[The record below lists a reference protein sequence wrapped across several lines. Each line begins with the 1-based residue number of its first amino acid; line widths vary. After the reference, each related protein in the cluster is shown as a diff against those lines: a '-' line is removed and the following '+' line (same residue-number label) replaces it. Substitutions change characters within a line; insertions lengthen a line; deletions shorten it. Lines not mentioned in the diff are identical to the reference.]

1 MKRLL
6 LILAVLLPLAAMA
19 QPVTTVKDAMGRIEK
34 TFGVYFVY
42 DAGLPVDGPTTFR
55 IDPEGNLQKNLR
67 DLFGDTGFNWY
78 VKKKYV
84 ILSDCCSTLRPAPV
98 WPAPTA
104 DYRVDTLVE
113 ALKTALL
120 PLGRFE
126 TGSYQIDP
134 VQTRRIVTP
143 LGEGDAFKY
152 VQQLPG
158 VSSGGEGVNAIHVR
172 GSNMGSNL
180 VTLDG
185 VPIYG
190 VSHLMGLTSVV
201 PGDVVGTS
209 EFRAGGF
216 RADESNLTASHLR
229 LQSYNGDFER
239 PRARFSVNPF
249 LLSASVSTPLKK
261 GKSSFLGSVRIS
273 PIGLE
278 YKALRNVVNK
288 YLGDYS
294 DFGALVGDVYG
305 KFTWRPDLRNEVS
318 LSYFGSID
326 QYSFSGRFEV
336 GSPVQNRRDQLSWSN
351 QMASLSWKKRR
362 ALGFDEIHTA
372 LSLTDHLWQNRRVE
386 SHGYDRYSTFTSDRR
401 ISSRLDEIT
410 LRSTACKRYD
420 RWTFQ
425 AGLKLSGARFNP
437 EASND
442 SYVQVQSK
450 TGSRSDHIIH
460 TLTPTIY
467 GEAGYEIPEKL
478 EVRLALRA
486 SGYFARQKE
495 AELDPGESGDKEP
508 ERAHFFH
515 PEASLTARVN
525 LLPQLGIEGTFD
537 YLTQYYHCLEE
548 VSLGWSLDP
557 VIPAMSAA
565 PPERSLQGYLG
576 LFGDFDGHSFRAG
589 GFYKQMYDIVHYPKM
604 TQVFQGIVGTY
615 NSLLTGDGNA
625 YGAEFLYEKEG
636 PVLSWRIAYT
646 WSKAT
651 RIFEKVNGGE
661 PFPSK
666 YDRRHMLNANARWKG
681 LTATFTL
688 QSGHRETVAAE
699 QYSGYYG
706 VDHDRLGEYE
716 PYNVVVPAHIR
727 LDLGYQFTFRSS
739 RKRQHPLNHNLT
751 VGIYNVLNRH
761 NPSMLRFDHSTYQ
774 WKYISFFPIMPSIC
788 YILEL

>member
-42 DAGLPVDGPTTFR
+42 DAELPVDVPTTFR

-84 ILSDCCSTLRPAPV
+84 ILTDCCATMRPAPV
-98 WPAPTA
+98 WPTPMA

-113 ALKTALL
+113 AVKTALL
-120 PLGRFE
+120 PLDRYE

-152 VQQLPG
+152 IQQLPG
-158 VSSGGEGVNAIHVR
+158 ISTGGEGGLAYYVR

-190 VSHLMGLTSVV
+190 VSHLMGLTSVI

-278 YKALRNVVNK
+278 YKALRNAVNK

-305 KFTWRPDLRNEVS
+305 KFTWRPDARNEVA
-318 LSYFGSID
+318 LSFFGSLD
-326 QYSFSGRFEV
+326 QYKFGYENPSFEH
-336 GSPVQNRRDQLSWSN
+336 LSWSN
-351 QMASLSWKKRR
+351 LMANLSWKKRR
-362 ALGFDEIHTA
+362 VLGFDEIHTS
-372 LSLTDHLWQNRRVE
+372 LSFTDHLWQERRL
-386 SHGYDRYSTFTSDRR
+386 SWSGYDAYASRSYDQRCE
-401 ISSRLDEIT
+401 SRLDEII
-410 LRSTACKRYD
+410 LRSTACKRLD

-425 AGLKLSGARFNP
+425 AGVKLSGARFNP
-437 EASND
+437 GANILIEEHNTKRES
-442 SYVQVQSK
+442 V
-450 TGSRSDHIIH
+450 SRIEDIYF
-460 TLTPTIY
+460 TLTPTVY
-467 GEAGYEIPEKL
+467 GEAGYEIPERL
-478 EVRLALRA
+478 QVRLALRA
-486 SGYFARQKE
+486 NGYLMRSQDPLPA
-495 AELDPGESGDKEP
+495 DPGGVQGTEP
-508 ERAHFFH
+508 EKAFFFH
-515 PEASLTARVN
+515 PEASLSAKVYV
-525 LLPQLGIEGTFD
+525 LPQLGIEGTFD
-537 YLTQYYHCLEE
+537 YLMQFYHCLET
-548 VSLGWSLDP
+548 VPVGWTLDP
-557 VIPAMSAA
+557 VVHASTTA

-576 LFGDFDGHSFRAG
+576 LFGGFDGHSFRAG
-589 GFYKQMYDIVHYPKM
+589 GFYKQMYDIIYYPKM
-604 TQVFQGIVGTY
+604 SKIYSSATVVSGMY
-615 NSLLTGDGNA
+615 HLLTGDGNA

-636 PVLSWRIAYT
+636 PVLSWKLAYT
-646 WSKAT
+646 LSKT
-651 RIFEKVNGGE
+651 ERVFEKVNGGA
-661 PFPSK
+661 PFPAK
-666 YDRRHMLNANARWKG
+666 YDRRHMLSANARWKG
-681 LTATFTL
+681 LTAAFTL
-688 QSGHRETVAAE
+688 QSGHRESVSATQFAR
-699 QYSGYYG
+699 YYG
-706 VDHDRLGEYE
+706 VDNETLIGYE
-716 PYNVVVPAHIR
+716 PFNVQVPAYIR
-727 LDLGYQFTFRSS
+727 LDLGYQFTFRTGQG
-739 RKRQHPLNHNLT
+739 RARPLNHNLT

-761 NPSMLRFDHSTYQ
+761 NPSMLRFDHNIRE
-774 WKYISFFPIMPSIC
+774 WKYISFFPIMPSIR